1 MHELIITDFN
11 FNEFFVIMNFKEK
24 IFGHKDLM
32 SIGTANLFGSG
43 ISAIFWFSLASLINP
58 EEYGQIHYFLAIA
71 GMAQLLSLIS
81 TTNALQVYVAKNI
94 KIHST
99 LFFISII
106 AGIVSSLVVF
116 LFFSRTDTSL
126 LVLGYI
132 IFELSNGFL
141 LGKKLFSNYAKF
153 FLTQKILTVI
163 FGFGLYFTFGVDG
176 IIFGLVLSYVPYIWI
191 LVNEFRNT
199 RIDFSLLKP
208 RKGFLINNYGINI
221 SSAVGGQMDKLII
234 APILGLELLG
244 NYSLAMQF
252 LVILLL
258 LPTTVFKY
266 LLTQDSSG
274 KNTKNLKKN
283 TIFASVGLATFGIV
297 ILPMIIPILFPNYI
311 DTVIAIQI
319 ISVAIIPGTI
329 GIFYDSKLLSIEK
342 SKFLVIG
349 KGIGLFTM
357 ISGFVILGPIYGIIG
372 LAVTLVVS
380 SCLQTLVVIIASKT
394 IRYEEKH

>member
-1 MHELIITDFN
+1 
-11 FNEFFVIMNFKEK
+11 MNFKEK

-163 FGFGLYFTFGVDG
+163 FGLGLYFTFGVDG

-221 SSAVGGQMDKLII
+221 SGAVGGQMDKIII

-252 LVILLL
+252 AVILML

>member
-1 MHELIITDFN
+1 
-11 FNEFFVIMNFKEK
+11 MNFKEK

-116 LFFSRTDTSL
+116 LFFSRADASL

-283 TIFASVGLATFGIV
+283 TIFASIGLAVFGIV
-297 ILPMIIPILFPNYI
+297 VLPMIIPVLFPNYI

-372 LAVTLVVS
+372 LAVTLVIS

>member
-1 MHELIITDFN
+1 MN
-11 FNEFFVIMNFKEK
+11 FFGIMNFKEK
-24 IFGHKDLM
+24 IFGHKDLV
-32 SIGTANLFGSG
+32 SIGSANLLGNG

-153 FLTQKILTVI
+153 FLTQKILTVV
-163 FGFGLYFTFGVDG
+163 FGLGLYFTFGVDG

-283 TIFASVGLATFGIV
+283 TIFASVGLTMFGIV

-342 SKFLVIG
+342 SKFLLIG

>member
-1 MHELIITDFN
+1 MN
-11 FNEFFVIMNFKEK
+11 FFGIMNFKEK

-43 ISAIFWFSLASLINP
+43 ISAIFWFSLAALINP

-116 LFFSRTDTSL
+116 LFFSRTDASL

-132 IFELSNGFL
+132 IFEISNGFL

-252 LVILLL
+252 FVILLL

-283 TIFASVGLATFGIV
+283 TIFASVGLTMFGIV

-319 ISVAIIPGTI
+319 ISVAIIPSTI

-349 KGIGLFTM
+349 KCIGLFTM

>member
-1 MHELIITDFN
+1 MN
-11 FNEFFVIMNFKEK
+11 FLGIMNFKEK
-24 IFGHKDLM
+24 IFGHKDLV
-32 SIGTANLFGSG
+32 SIGSANLLGNG

-163 FGFGLYFTFGVDG
+163 FGLGLYFTFGVDG

-221 SSAVGGQMDKLII
+221 SGAVGGQMDKLII

-252 LVILLL
+252 AVILML

-329 GIFYDSKLLSIEK
+329 GIFYDSKLVSIEK

-380 SCLQTLVVIIASKT
+380 SCLETLVVIIASKT
-394 IRYEEKH
+394 IKYEEKH

>member
-1 MHELIITDFN
+1 
-11 FNEFFVIMNFKEK
+11 MNFKEK

-252 LVILLL
+252 AVILML

-372 LAVTLVVS
+372 LAVTLVIS
-380 SCLQTLVVIIASKT
+380 SCLQTLVVVIASKT
-394 IRYEEKH
+394 IKYEEKH

>member
-1 MHELIITDFN
+1 MN
-11 FNEFFVIMNFKEK
+11 FFGIMNFKEK
-24 IFGHKDLM
+24 IFWHKDLV
-32 SIGTANLFGSG
+32 SIGSANLLGNG

-163 FGFGLYFTFGVDG
+163 FGLGLYFTFGVDG

-283 TIFASVGLATFGIV
+283 TIFASVGLTMFGIV

-319 ISVAIIPGTI
+319 ISVAIIPSTI

>member
-1 MHELIITDFN
+1 MN
-11 FNEFFVIMNFKEK
+11 FLGIMNFKEK
-24 IFGHKDLM
+24 IFVHKDLV
-32 SIGTANLFGSG
+32 SIGSANLLGNG

-163 FGFGLYFTFGVDG
+163 FGLGLYFTFGVDG

-234 APILGLELLG
+234 APILGFELLG

-372 LAVTLVVS
+372 LAVTLVIS

>member
-1 MHELIITDFN
+1 MN
-11 FNEFFVIMNFKEK
+11 FFGIMNFKEK
-24 IFGHKDLM
+24 IFGHKDLV
-32 SIGTANLFGSG
+32 SIGSANLLGNG

-283 TIFASVGLATFGIV
+283 TIFASIGLAVFGIV
-297 ILPMIIPILFPNYI
+297 VLPMIIPILFPNYI

-319 ISVAIIPGTI
+319 ISVAIIPSTI

>member
-1 MHELIITDFN
+1 
-11 FNEFFVIMNFKEK
+11 MNFKEK
-24 IFGHKDLM
+24 IFGHKDLL

-163 FGFGLYFTFGVDG
+163 FGLGLYFTFGVDG

-252 LVILLL
+252 AVILML

-283 TIFASVGLATFGIV
+283 TIFASIGLAVFGIV
-297 ILPMIIPILFPNYI
+297 VLPMIIPVLFPNYI

-319 ISVAIIPGTI
+319 ISVAIIPSTI

>member
-1 MHELIITDFN
+1 
-11 FNEFFVIMNFKEK
+11 MNFKEK
-24 IFGHKDLM
+24 IFGHKDLV
-32 SIGTANLFGSG
+32 SIGSANLLGNG

-163 FGFGLYFTFGVDG
+163 FGLGLYFTFGVDG

-319 ISVAIIPGTI
+319 ISVAIIPSTI

>member
-1 MHELIITDFN
+1 
-11 FNEFFVIMNFKEK
+11 MNFKEK
-24 IFGHKDLM
+24 IFGHKDLV
-32 SIGTANLFGSG
+32 SIGSANLLGNG

-283 TIFASVGLATFGIV
+283 TIFASVGLAMFGIV

-319 ISVAIIPGTI
+319 ISVAIIPSTI

>member
-1 MHELIITDFN
+1 
-11 FNEFFVIMNFKEK
+11 MNFKEK
-24 IFGHKDLM
+24 IFGHKDLV
-32 SIGTANLFGSG
+32 SIGSANLLGNG

-283 TIFASVGLATFGIV
+283 TIFASVGLTMFGIV

-319 ISVAIIPGTI
+319 ISVAIIPTI

>member
-1 MHELIITDFN
+1 MN
-11 FNEFFVIMNFKEK
+11 FLGIMNFKEK

-32 SIGTANLFGSG
+32 SIGIANLLGNG
-43 ISAIFWFSLASLINP
+43 ISAIFWFSLAALINP
-58 EEYGQIHYFLAIA
+58 EQYGQIHYFLGIA
-71 GMAQLLSLIS
+71 GMAQLLSLVA

-116 LFFSRTDTSL
+116 LFFSRTDASL

-132 IFELSNGFL
+132 IFEISNGFL

-163 FGFGLYFTFGVDG
+163 LGLGFYFTFGVDG

-191 LVNEFRNT
+191 IVNEFRNT

-208 RKGFLINNYGINI
+208 RKGFLINNYGINV
-221 SSAVGGQMDKLII
+221 SGAVGGKLDKLII
-234 APILGLELLG
+234 APILGFELLG

-283 TIFASVGLATFGIV
+283 TILTSIGLAVFGIV
-297 ILPMIIPILFPNYI
+297 VLPMIIPVLFPNYI

-319 ISVAIIPGTI
+319 ISVAIIPSTV
-329 GIFYDSKLLSIEK
+329 GIFYDSKFLSIEK
-342 SKFLVIG
+342 SKFPVIS
-349 KGIGLFTM
+349 KGIGVFAM
-357 ISGFVILGPIYGIIG
+357 ISGFLILGPIYGIIG
-372 LAVTLVVS
+372 LAVTLVIS
-380 SCLQTLVVIIASKT
+380 SCLQTLVVVIASKT
-394 IRYEEKH
+394 IKYEGNV

>member
-1 MHELIITDFN
+1 
-11 FNEFFVIMNFKEK
+11 MNFKEK

-283 TIFASVGLATFGIV
+283 TIFASVGLTMFGIV

>member
-1 MHELIITDFN
+1 
-11 FNEFFVIMNFKEK
+11 MNFIKK
-24 IFGHKDLM
+24 ILGNKDLT
-32 SIGTANLFGSG
+32 SIGIANLFGSV
-43 ISAIFWFSLASLINP
+43 IAAIFWFSLASLLNP
-58 EEYGQIHYFLAIA
+58 EQYGQIHYFLGIA
-71 GMAQLLSLIS
+71 GMAQLISLFA
-81 TTNALQVYVAKNI
+81 TTNTLQVYVAKNI

-106 AGIVSSLVVF
+106 VGIVSSLVIF
-116 LFFSRTDTSL
+116 LFFSRADASL

-283 TIFASVGLATFGIV
+283 TIFASIGLAVFGIV
-297 ILPMIIPILFPNYI
+297 VLPMIIPILFPNYI

-319 ISVAIIPGTI
+319 ISVAIIPSTI

-372 LAVTLVVS
+372 LAVTLVIS

>member
-1 MHELIITDFN
+1 MN
-11 FNEFFVIMNFKEK
+11 FLGIMNFKEK
-24 IFGHKDLM
+24 IFGHKDLV
-32 SIGTANLFGSG
+32 SIGSANLLGNG

-153 FLTQKILTVI
+153 FLTQKILTVV
-163 FGFGLYFTFGVDG
+163 FGLGLYFTFGVDG

-252 LVILLL
+252 AVILML

>member
-1 MHELIITDFN
+1 
-11 FNEFFVIMNFKEK
+11 MNFKEK
-24 IFGHKDLM
+24 IFGHKDLV
-32 SIGTANLFGSG
+32 SIGSANLLGNG

-283 TIFASVGLATFGIV
+283 TIFASIGLAVFGIV
-297 ILPMIIPILFPNYI
+297 VLPMIIPILFPNYI

-319 ISVAIIPGTI
+319 ISVAIIPSTI

-372 LAVTLVVS
+372 LAVTLVIS

>member
-1 MHELIITDFN
+1 MN
-11 FNEFFVIMNFKEK
+11 FLGIMNFKEK
-24 IFGHKDLM
+24 IFRHKDLV
-32 SIGTANLFGSG
+32 SIGSANLLGNG

-58 EEYGQIHYFLAIA
+58 EEYGKIHYFLAIA

-81 TTNALQVYVAKNI
+81 TTNTLQVYVAKNI

-116 LFFSRTDTSL
+116 LFFSRADASL

-163 FGFGLYFTFGVDG
+163 FGLGLYFTFGVDG

-221 SSAVGGQMDKLII
+221 SGAVGGQMDKLII

-252 LVILLL
+252 FVILLL

-283 TIFASVGLATFGIV
+283 TIFASIGLAVFGIV
-297 ILPMIIPILFPNYI
+297 VLPMIIPILFPNYI

-319 ISVAIIPGTI
+319 ISVAIIPSTI

>member
-1 MHELIITDFN
+1 MN
-11 FNEFFVIMNFKEK
+11 FLGIMNFKEK
-24 IFGHKDLM
+24 IFGHKDLV
-32 SIGTANLFGSG
+32 SIGSANLLGNG
-43 ISAIFWFSLASLINP
+43 ISAIFWFSLASLLNP

-283 TIFASVGLATFGIV
+283 TIFASIGLAVFGIV
-297 ILPMIIPILFPNYI
+297 VLPMIIPILFPNYI

-319 ISVAIIPGTI
+319 ISVAIIPSTI

>member
-1 MHELIITDFN
+1 
-11 FNEFFVIMNFKEK
+11 MNFKEK

>member
-1 MHELIITDFN
+1 MN
-11 FNEFFVIMNFKEK
+11 FFGIMNFKEK
-24 IFGHKDLM
+24 IFGHKDLV
-32 SIGTANLFGSG
+32 SIGSANLLGNG

-163 FGFGLYFTFGVDG
+163 FGLGLYFTFGVDG

-221 SSAVGGQMDKLII
+221 SGAVGGQMDKLII

-372 LAVTLVVS
+372 LAVTLVIS

>member
-1 MHELIITDFN
+1 
-11 FNEFFVIMNFKEK
+11 MNFKEK
-24 IFGHKDLM
+24 IFGHKDLV
-32 SIGTANLFGSG
+32 SIGSANLFGSA
-43 ISAIFWFSLASLINP
+43 IAAIFWFSLASLLNP

-319 ISVAIIPGTI
+319 ISVAIIPSTI

-372 LAVTLVVS
+372 LAVTLVIS

>member
-1 MHELIITDFN
+1 
-11 FNEFFVIMNFKEK
+11 MNFKEK

-32 SIGTANLFGSG
+32 SIGTANFFGSG
-43 ISAIFWFSLASLINP
+43 ISAIFWFSLASLLNP

-163 FGFGLYFTFGVDG
+163 FGLGLYFTFGVDG

-252 LVILLL
+252 AVILML

-283 TIFASVGLATFGIV
+283 TIFASIGLAVFGIV
-297 ILPMIIPILFPNYI
+297 VLPMIIPILFPNYI

-319 ISVAIIPGTI
+319 ISVAIIPSTI

>member
-1 MHELIITDFN
+1 M
-11 FNEFFVIMNFKEK
+11 
-24 IFGHKDLM
+24 
-32 SIGTANLFGSG
+32 
-43 ISAIFWFSLASLINP
+43 
-58 EEYGQIHYFLAIA
+58 
-71 GMAQLLSLIS
+71 
-81 TTNALQVYVAKNI
+81 
-94 KIHST
+94 
-99 LFFISII
+99 
-106 AGIVSSLVVF
+106 
-116 LFFSRTDTSL
+116 
-126 LVLGYI
+126 
-132 IFELSNGFL
+132 
-141 LGKKLFSNYAKF
+141 
-153 FLTQKILTVI
+153 I

>member
-1 MHELIITDFN
+1 
-11 FNEFFVIMNFKEK
+11 MNFKEK

-221 SSAVGGQMDKLII
+221 SGAVGGQMDKLII

-283 TIFASVGLATFGIV
+283 TIFASVGLTMFGIV

-349 KGIGLFTM
+349 KCIGLFTM

-372 LAVTLVVS
+372 LAVTLVIS

>member
-1 MHELIITDFN
+1 
-11 FNEFFVIMNFKEK
+11 MNFKEK

-153 FLTQKILTVI
+153 FLIQKILTVI
-163 FGFGLYFTFGVDG
+163 FGLGLYFTFGVDG

-221 SSAVGGQMDKLII
+221 SGAVGGQMDKIII

-252 LVILLL
+252 AVILML

-283 TIFASVGLATFGIV
+283 TIFASVGLTMFGIV

-349 KGIGLFTM
+349 KCIGLFTM

>member
-1 MHELIITDFN
+1 
-11 FNEFFVIMNFKEK
+11 IMNFKEK
-24 IFGHKDLM
+24 IFGHKDLV
-32 SIGTANLFGSG
+32 SIGSANLLGNG

-319 ISVAIIPGTI
+319 ISVAIIPSTI

>member
-1 MHELIITDFN
+1 MN
-11 FNEFFVIMNFKEK
+11 FFVIMNFKEK
-24 IFGHKDLM
+24 IFGHKDLV
-32 SIGTANLFGSG
+32 SIGSANLLGNG

-58 EEYGQIHYFLAIA
+58 EQYGQLHYFLGIA

-106 AGIVSSLVVF
+106 TGIVSSLVVF

-252 LVILLL
+252 AVILML

>member
-1 MHELIITDFN
+1 
-11 FNEFFVIMNFKEK
+11 MNFKEK
-24 IFGHKDLM
+24 IFGHKDLL

-43 ISAIFWFSLASLINP
+43 ISAIFWFSLASLLNP

-252 LVILLL
+252 AVILML

-319 ISVAIIPGTI
+319 ISVAIIPSTI

>member
-1 MHELIITDFN
+1 
-11 FNEFFVIMNFKEK
+11 MNFKEK
-24 IFGHKDLM
+24 IFVHKDLV
-32 SIGTANLFGSG
+32 SIGSANLLGNG

-283 TIFASVGLATFGIV
+283 TIFASVGLTMFGIV

>member
-1 MHELIITDFN
+1 MN
-11 FNEFFVIMNFKEK
+11 FLGIMNFKEK
-24 IFGHKDLM
+24 IFGHKDLV
-32 SIGTANLFGSG
+32 SIGSANLLGNG

-283 TIFASVGLATFGIV
+283 TIFASIGLAVFGIV
-297 ILPMIIPILFPNYI
+297 VLPMIIPILFPNYI

>member
-1 MHELIITDFN
+1 
-11 FNEFFVIMNFKEK
+11 MNFKEK
-24 IFGHKDLM
+24 IFGHKDLL

-43 ISAIFWFSLASLINP
+43 ISGIFWFSLASLINP

-252 LVILLL
+252 AVILML

>member
-1 MHELIITDFN
+1 MN
-11 FNEFFVIMNFKEK
+11 FFGIMNFKEK
-24 IFGHKDLM
+24 IFGHKDLV
-32 SIGTANLFGSG
+32 SIGSANLLGNG

-106 AGIVSSLVVF
+106 TGIVSSLVVF

-252 LVILLL
+252 AVILML

>member
-1 MHELIITDFN
+1 MN
-11 FNEFFVIMNFKEK
+11 FFGIMNFKEK
-24 IFGHKDLM
+24 IFGHKDLV
-32 SIGTANLFGSG
+32 SIGSANLLGNG

-283 TIFASVGLATFGIV
+283 TIFASVGLAMFGIV

-319 ISVAIIPGTI
+319 ISVAIIPSTI

-372 LAVTLVVS
+372 LAVTLVIS